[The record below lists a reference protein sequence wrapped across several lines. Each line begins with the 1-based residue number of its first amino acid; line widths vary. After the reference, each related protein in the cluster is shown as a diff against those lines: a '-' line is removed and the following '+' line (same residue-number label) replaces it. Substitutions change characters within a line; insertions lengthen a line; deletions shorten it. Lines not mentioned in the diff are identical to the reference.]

1 MESRYLHEKFEF
13 CTHLKDSWKGCR
25 KNKCISIVKL
35 ITPGVGSEC

>member
-13 CTHLKDSWKGCR
+13 CTHLKDSRKGCR

-35 ITPGVGSEC
+35 ITPGVGSGC